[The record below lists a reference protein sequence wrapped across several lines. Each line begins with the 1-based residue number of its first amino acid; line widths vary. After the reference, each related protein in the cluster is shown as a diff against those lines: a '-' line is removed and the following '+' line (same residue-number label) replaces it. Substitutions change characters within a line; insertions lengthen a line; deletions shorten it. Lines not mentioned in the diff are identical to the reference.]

1 MYEPTT
7 CNCKH
12 QKEDRN
18 ILFMACMQNS
28 TQTGVHPIPRVDL
41 EPEEE
46 VVLVVRPYYFHD
58 YSTKCNLRDDY
69 AIPDAVE

>member
-1 MYEPTT
+1 MS
-7 CNCKH
+7 
-12 QKEDRN
+12 
-18 ILFMACMQNS
+18 CMQNS
-28 TQTGVHPIPRVDL
+28 TQTGVHAIPRVDL